1 MRTFPAR
8 ELEKRR
14 QDRVRH
20 ALPGTMQLIGLIWS
34 VRVLSGFKSN
44 LFVFMVTHSAPLLVD
59 HLLAGELILSRI
71 SLAESN

>member
-44 LFVFMVTHSAPLLVD
+44 LFV
-59 HLLAGELILSRI
+59 
-71 SLAESN
+71 